1 MRRLIKPNKDIHYH
15 SVVLVE
21 EVRMLITFEG
31 PDGVGKDT
39 IALETK
45 KRLEA
50 DGHKVMVVPEPPKTR
65 IGALIRAELLD
76 SDRSYNSITQM
87 LLMAAA
93 RADNLMEIIL
103 PAIEKGYIVISTR
116 GTLSSLVYQGPGVR
130 ELLEDDGLPET
141 VVSDYIYTTLSASQH
156 ILDAAK
162 VTEKKILLT
171 CPPSVSMERMNK
183 RGVLDNFESVSI
195 EVLTKRLQ
203 DYISYSA
210 IEDYKIIPNIDD
222 IQVTM
227 GEVMKWIEN

>member
-1 MRRLIKPNKDIHYH
+1 
-15 SVVLVE
+15 
-21 EVRMLITFEG
+21 MLITFEG

-50 DGHKVMVVPEPPKTR
+50 VGHKVMVVPEPPKTR
-65 IGALIRAELLD
+65 IGEVIRAELLD
-76 SDRSYNSITQM
+76 SDRTYNSITQL

-103 PAIEKGYIVISTR
+103 PAIEMGYTVISTR
-116 GTLSSLVYQGPGVR
+116 GPLSSLVYQAPGVR
-130 ELLEDDGLPET
+130 EILSKGEVPEA
-141 VVSDYIYTTLSASQH
+141 VISDYIYTSMSANEH

-171 CPPSVSMERMNK
+171 CPPDVSMERMGK
-183 RGVLDNFESVSI
+183 RGVLDNFESVPI
-195 EVLTKRLQ
+195 EVLSKRLQ

-210 IEDYKIIPNIDD
+210 IEDYKIIPNVDN
-222 IQVTM
+222 IQETM
-227 GEVMKWIEN
+227 TEVMKWIEN